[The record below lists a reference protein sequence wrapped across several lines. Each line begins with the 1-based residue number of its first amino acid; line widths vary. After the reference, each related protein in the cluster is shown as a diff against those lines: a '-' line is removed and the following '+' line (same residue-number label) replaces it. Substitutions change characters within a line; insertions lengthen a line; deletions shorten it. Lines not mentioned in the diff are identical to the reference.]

1 MPQNVNN
8 NKTMTQ
14 RILTIL
20 IFSWL
25 PVCAFAQNDL
35 SSDSTYKF
43 MIDTLQ
49 IDSSYEIIRDSYG
62 CFHRKSD
69 TLKIYRTNDGL
80 YANIGGKVITLSGN
94 SLENYKKFEFELLN
108 NGHNGGCT
116 TQEDYSLR
124 TNSFH
129 VLLVS
134 DNSCSWR
141 GFDKYIMTL
150 Q

>member
-1 MPQNVNN
+1 
-8 NKTMTQ
+8 MTQ
-14 RILTIL
+14 RILNII
-20 IFSWL
+20 IFFWL
-25 PVCAFAQNDL
+25 PVGAIAQNDL

-80 YANIGGKVITLSGN
+80 FANIGGKAITLSGN

-108 NGHNGGCT
+108 NAHNGGCT
-116 TQEDYSLR
+116 TQEDYSLK

-129 VLLVS
+129 ILLVH
-134 DNSCSWR
+134 DNTCSWR
-141 GFDKYIMTL
+141 GFDKYILTL

>member
-8 NKTMTQ
+8 NKTMPQ
-14 RILTIL
+14 RILTII
-20 IFSWL
+20 IFFWL
-25 PVCAFAQNDL
+25 PVGAIAQNDL

-49 IDSSYEIIRDSYG
+49 IDSSFEIIRDSRG
-62 CFHRKSD
+62 CFHRNSD

-94 SLENYKKFEFELLN
+94 SLENYRKFEFELLKN
-108 NGHNGGCT
+108 AHNGGCT

-134 DNSCSWR
+134 DYSCSWR